1 MLRNNDVL
9 GAFEL
14 FPDGV
19 AQRDIGKNAPPAGN
33 DDGPRALPP
42 TRVARIHRAT
52 LSGGPARERQKG
64 AHHGCRRFP
73 VSDRIPD
80 YR

>member
-1 MLRNNDVL
+1 MLASPEREAFLMLRNNDVL

-33 DDGPRALPP
+33 DDGPRACHQPGWLGY
-42 TRVARIHRAT
+42 TALR
-52 LSGGPARERQKG
+52 
-64 AHHGCRRFP
+64 
-73 VSDRIPD
+73 
-80 YR
+80 